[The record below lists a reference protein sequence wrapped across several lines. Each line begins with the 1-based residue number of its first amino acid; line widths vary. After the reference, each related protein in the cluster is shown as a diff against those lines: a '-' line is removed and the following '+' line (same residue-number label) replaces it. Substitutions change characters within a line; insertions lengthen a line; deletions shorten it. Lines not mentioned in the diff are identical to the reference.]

1 VIAFF
6 VSTCGSLSRAL
17 FLWWDKKVFTL
28 WYKTNVYLIT
38 KGGDDMSF
46 TFKTSK
52 EFLETLRSE
61 SKKREMTVA
70 GFIRFCVFEFINK

>member
-1 VIAFF
+1 
-6 VSTCGSLSRAL
+6 
-17 FLWWDKKVFTL
+17 
-28 WYKTNVYLIT
+28 
-38 KGGDDMSF
+38 MSF